1 MALTQNF
8 EAEIE
13 KLEAKYLSFN
23 RLLFLENLLENNV
36 KYNCVYTVGSS
47 VEFRN
52 ALLPL
57 YKLGVWKFLLFKVT
71 KLFYNNKII
80 WNQSF
85 NDFYGGGFHNQSS
98 TEWFQRTLPHYHTTC
113 PTQIL
118 ASYWF
123 MRLNHLMIFLYEQVL
138 ASMGYADFNF
148 GTVCHLSVHLASL
161 CVLNLPCLIPATL
174 HAQSKALQ

>member
-57 YKLGVWKFLLFKVT
+57 YKLGV
-71 KLFYNNKII
+71 
-80 WNQSF
+80 
-85 NDFYGGGFHNQSS
+85 
-98 TEWFQRTLPHYHTTC
+98 
-113 PTQIL
+113 
-118 ASYWF
+118 
-123 MRLNHLMIFLYEQVL
+123 
-138 ASMGYADFNF
+138 
-148 GTVCHLSVHLASL
+148 
-161 CVLNLPCLIPATL
+161 
-174 HAQSKALQ
+174 